1 MTRRALMMSAKKRA
15 ALKKQEA
22 AEKYKEQRER
32 EELLKP
38 LFAHVK
44 KTTVKLAKVEDY
56 RAPDTK
62 HLKSLNADGDF
73 SGATARKENQKYTGD
88 LLTGIATMHKS
99 NMVPI
104 FNKEEAVLVA
114 TMRRN

>member
-1 MTRRALMMSAKKRA
+1 MMSAKKRA
-15 ALKKQEA
+15 ELKKREA
-22 AEKYKEQRER
+22 IEKFKEQKQRED
-32 EELLKP
+32 LLKP

-44 KTTVKLAKVEDY
+44 KTSLKLAKVEDY

-62 HLKSLNADGDF
+62 HLKSLAAEGDF
-73 SGATARKENQKYTGD
+73 SGSTARKENQKYTGE

-104 FNKEEAVLVA
+104 FSKEEAVLVA

>member
-1 MTRRALMMSAKKRA
+1 MSAKKRA
-15 ALKKQEA
+15 ELKKREA
-22 AEKYKEQRER
+22 AEKFKEQKKRD
-32 EELLKP
+32 ELLKP

-44 KTTVKLAKVEDY
+44 KTTVKLAKVGDY

-88 LLTGIATMHKS
+88 LIKGLAVMHKS
-99 NMVPI
+99 NTVPI
-104 FNKEEAVLVA
+104 LNQEEAVLVA